1 MPQEALLPYVAVEL
15 VATGLFAGL
24 LNGTKMPVLLK
35 VPTVQVIAKIIRL
48 MTLALSLYLAG
59 ATVTAQGLLDGILV
73 SIPGVLLQIVL
84 VGLVLFTKEKN
95 NG

>member
-1 MPQEALLPYVAVEL
+1 
-15 VATGLFAGL
+15 
-24 LNGTKMPVLLK
+24 
-35 VPTVQVIAKIIRL
+35 

-84 VGLVLFTKEKN
+84 VGLVFLKKEKN